1 MYDTLRLL
9 SHYGKYRVYSSFFV
23 GSARATGNRTKGER
37 LHRWL
42 QIDFATEIIPASTCV
57 TCNSYCA
64 KFVTGF
70 LRFCLSLRKHTY
82 ARVRI
87 LSSICIH
94 ACVRLTGCEI
104 VPQDLLP
111 NLLVR
116 ALSFRCA
123 PLVFM
128 ISLLSLFLFVRKK
141 MRVARFKI
149 VPQQWACIY
158 KNIIFMRTPRDVRNI
173 VCSIC

>member
-9 SHYGKYRVYSSFFV
+9 SHYGKYRVYSSFSV
-23 GSARATGNRTKGER
+23 GSAGEKGNKTRGER

-42 QIDFATEIIPASTCV
+42 QIDFATEIISASTCV

-82 ARVRI
+82 AWIRI

-104 VPQDLLP
+104 VAQDLLP
-111 NLLVR
+111 NFLAR

-123 PLVFM
+123 PLIFM
-128 ISLLSLFLFVRKK
+128 ISLFSLFLFIGKQ
-141 MRVARFKI
+141 MQVAR
-149 VPQQWACIY
+149 
-158 KNIIFMRTPRDVRNI
+158 
-173 VCSIC
+173 